1 MSLANVSIVGNLTR
15 QPEQTFFSAE
25 RVKTTLI
32 VAVNTPSRGNKS
44 EGKTADF
51 YKVETWG
58 KLANLAALYL
68 AKGSQVTVSGR
79 LVLDHWMDKQGKE
92 RITPIVEA
100 NQLAFPPKLRM
111 VSKDDPDGAIISGE
125 LDFSDVRMAPL
136 LGSVVSESLEDQAAT
151 ETLGGM
157 SFESNPV
164 STLSPRATRST
175 LKSSETR
182 RSPRAKKTYTA

>member
-32 VAVNTPSRGNKS
+32 VAVNTPSRSSKA

-68 AKGSQVTVSGR
+68 TKGSQVTVSGR

-92 RITPIVEA
+92 RITPVVEA
-100 NQLAFPPKLRM
+100 SQLAFPPKLRV
-111 VSKDDPDGAIISGE
+111 VSTDDPEAAIISGE
-125 LDFSDVRMAPL
+125 IDLTDARTAPL
-136 LGSVVSESLEDQAAT
+136 LGAVVSESLIEQTED
-151 ETLGGM
+151 EM
-157 SFESNPV
+157 SF
-164 STLSPRATRST
+164 SPSSFSMNSGNKAVPRRST
-175 LKSSETR
+175 RLKSVQMS
-182 RSPRAKKTYTA
+182 

>member
-32 VAVNTPSRGNKS
+32 VAVNTPSRSSKA

-68 AKGSQVTVSGR
+68 TKGSQVTVSGR
-79 LVLDHWMDKQGKE
+79 LILDHWMDKQGKE

-100 NQLAFPPKLRM
+100 NQLAFPPKLR
-111 VSKDDPDGAIISGE
+111 VVTSDDPDGAIISGE
-125 LDFSDVRMAPL
+125 LDLSDDRTAPL
-136 LGSVVSESLEDQAAT
+136 LGAVVSEALIEQSRSE
-151 ETLGGM
+151 M
-157 SFESNPV
+157 SF
-164 STLSPRATRST
+164 SPASFSANAANKSLPRRST
-175 LKSSETR
+175 RLKQVQTS
-182 RSPRAKKTYTA
+182 